1 MLSSS
6 WSARLNFAAGC
17 LTMLG
22 IHALIVH
29 EGQTL
34 VAGIEIFIG
43 FCFSMAADVLE
54 KMPQ

>member
-1 MLSSS
+1 
-6 WSARLNFAAGC
+6 
-17 LTMLG
+17 
-22 IHALIVH
+22 LIVH